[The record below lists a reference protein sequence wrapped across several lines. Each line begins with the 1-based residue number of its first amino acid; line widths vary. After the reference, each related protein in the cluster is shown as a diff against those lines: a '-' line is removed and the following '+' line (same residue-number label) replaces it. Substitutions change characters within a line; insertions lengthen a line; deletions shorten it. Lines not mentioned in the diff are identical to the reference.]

1 MTHLITP
8 AALADAAAARPV
20 RLLDVRWRL
29 DAPEGRPAYLA
40 GHLPGAVYVDLEQEL
55 TEPGHP
61 ERGRHPIPST
71 PRLQAAARSWGLRQ
85 GDLVVAYDDNDG
97 VPAARVWWL
106 LDGRGVEVRVLDG
119 GLRGWIVAGGALE
132 DRDVRPVRG
141 DIVLAGDGPDAAGI
155 DDAASAGRRGA
166 LVDARSPQHYRG
178 AVAGP
183 DPAAGHI
190 PGAVN
195 VPTMAHVDAE
205 GRLRDPAHIRRTLAR
220 AGVEPDGIVVT
231 CGSGLAAAHTA
242 LALAH
247 AGIDARVHPGSWS
260 EWSRA
265 PGRAVV
271 TGPLPWGDGSD
282 R

>member
-8 AALADAAAARPV
+8 AALADAAAGRPV

-61 ERGRHPIPST
+61 ERGRHPLPSAA
-71 PRLQAAARSWGLRQ
+71 RLQAAARTWGLRR
-85 GDLVVAYDDNDG
+85 GDLVIAYDDNDG
-97 VPAARVWWL
+97 VPAARLWWL
-106 LDGRGVEVRVLDG
+106 LHGRGVEVRVLDG
-119 GLRGWIVAGGALE
+119 GLRGWIVAGGTLE

-141 DIVLAGDGPDAAGI
+141 DIVLTGDGPDAAGI
-155 DDAASAGRRGA
+155 DDAAGAGRRGA
-166 LVDARSPQHYRG
+166 LVDARSPRHYRG

-195 VPTMAHVDAE
+195 VPTDTNLDAA
-205 GRLRDPAHIRRTLAR
+205 GRFRSPAHLQGLYAA
-220 AGVEPDGIVVT
+220 AGVPVDLLEGKAGPAASVAVTTTGFEPDVFNASVPAVG
-231 CGSGLAAAHTA
+231 AAAARSTA
-242 LALAH
+242 H
-247 AGIDARVHPGSWS
+247 S
-260 EWSRA
+260 
-265 PGRAVV
+265 
-271 TGPLPWGDGSD
+271 PLPDAD
-282 R
+282 VV